1 MTKIKTKGVIT
12 KKDVLKYAAE
22 QGYDINLFLEYL
34 KLQQKE
40 VIKNNGEFKMA
51 VEEFALAN
59 PELDMNS
66 SKNLDWYSKWMG
78 FGDRDYIPLE
88 YDFKMLC
95 GSDFWMYTPHNYDIL
110 QDINSDNEIYVF
122 RDDNLQLLK
131 ILEGKDSYN
140 IDLSSKDKLDLKSF
154 NQVKVLAMA
163 LVTEKD
169 DNLCAILENYYNNL
183 KGNPITC
190 NVSYGIK
197 GNIEVISG
205 IRGFSMVA
213 DTNYLSQPPISIN
226 MNINKEDN
234 AEAFLATKEL
244 YSDLNDIKTKSENF
258 EIDTRSN
265 LLRIKAK

>member
-1 MTKIKTKGVIT
+1 MTKIKTKGAIT

-34 KLQQKE
+34 KFQQKE
-40 VIKNNGEFKMA
+40 VSKNNGEFKMA
-51 VEEFALAN
+51 VEECALAN

-66 SKNLDWYSKWMG
+66 FENLDWYSKWMG

-88 YDFKMLC
+88 YDFKTFC
-95 GSDFWMYTPHNYDIL
+95 TRRDNWMYESHGYDIL
-110 QDINSDNEIYVF
+110 QKINSDNEIYVF
-122 RDDNLQLLK
+122 RDDNLQSLK
-131 ILEGKDSYN
+131 ISETSNSYKIN
-140 IDLSSKDKLDLKSF
+140 LRSNDKLDLKNF
-154 NQVKVLAMA
+154 NQGKVLAMA

-169 DNLCAILENYYNNL
+169 DALCTVLENFYNNL

-190 NVSYGIK
+190 DISSKIK

-213 DTNYLSQPPISIN
+213 DINYLSQPPISIS
-226 MNINKEDN
+226 MDINNEDN
-234 AEAFLATKEL
+234 EEAFLAIKEL
-244 YSDLNDIKTKSENF
+244 YSDLDDIKTKSEN
-258 EIDTRSN
+258 INTRLS